1 MGASDRDLNPYKF
14 ETQETVQTPSRL
26 WTVVRSAFLCIFCFL
41 LFSPLLS
48 IEVDRLNAND
58 VPGIIQWTLIGS
70 LVAAVA
76 VAVAW
81 GISGELMRRKGLPL
95 LAGRE
100 ALRFLGGVFGAVVLC
115 FAIIPS
121 VLEACSASFPV
132 SENTIS
138 YFSFLF
144 AGMFLL
150 MVNQAVKYRRHPSRQ
165 SACIVCLGA
174 FGVTVISLIMGF
186 IFMAVAASALT

>member
-1 MGASDRDLNPYKF
+1 
-14 ETQETVQTPSRL
+14 
-26 WTVVRSAFLCIFCFL
+26 
-41 LFSPLLS
+41 
-48 IEVDRLNAND
+48 
-58 VPGIIQWTLIGS
+58 
-70 LVAAVA
+70 
-76 VAVAW
+76 
-81 GISGELMRRKGLPL
+81 MRRKGLPL

-174 FGVTVISLIMGF
+174 FGVTVISLIMVF